1 MDLLKVDI
9 AINYNIFKEFGNLN
23 MDKEQSYFVED
34 FGHSFQ
40 TLSIHLKQSLDGL
53 AKQFSG
59 KNLSEQISSTIDTIF
74 NKNESVELTQM
85 QQKPTSQYNIGELIN
100 NKSFSTMGQ
109 GIKEY
114 MNISNSVIN
123 NHSLDSFNEQRY
135 NMDNSSL
142 TTQIQP
148 QHKL

>member
-1 MDLLKVDI
+1 
-9 AINYNIFKEFGNLN
+9 

-40 TLSIHLKQSLDGL
+40 TLSVHFKQSLDDL

-74 NKNESVELTQM
+74 NKNESVGLTQM
-85 QQKPTSQYNIGELIN
+85 QKTNANQNNIDGLIN
-100 NKSFSTMGQ
+100 NKSLDTMSK
-109 GIKEY
+109 GIKED
-114 MNISNSVIN
+114 IAVSNSVIN
-123 NHSLDSFNEQRY
+123 NRSLDALKEQKY
-135 NMDNSSL
+135 DMAESISASL
-142 TTQIQP
+142 TAT

>member
-1 MDLLKVDI
+1 
-9 AINYNIFKEFGNLN
+9 

-40 TLSIHLKQSLDGL
+40 TLSVHFKQSLDDL

-74 NKNESVELTQM
+74 NKNESVGLTQM
-85 QQKPTSQYNIGELIN
+85 QKTIANQNNIDGLIN
-100 NKSFSTMGQ
+100 NKSLGTMSK
-109 GIKEY
+109 GIKED
-114 MNISNSVIN
+114 IAVSNSVIN
-123 NHSLDSFNEQRY
+123 NRSLDALKEQKY
-135 NMDNSSL
+135 DMAESISSSL
-142 TTQIQP
+142 TAT